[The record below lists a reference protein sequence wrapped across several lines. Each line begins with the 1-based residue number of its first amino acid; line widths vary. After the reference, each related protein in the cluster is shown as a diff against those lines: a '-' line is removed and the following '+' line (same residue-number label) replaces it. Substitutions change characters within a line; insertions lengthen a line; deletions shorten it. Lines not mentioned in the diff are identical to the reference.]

1 MKLAELFGKGRT
13 VFSCEVFPPKKT
25 SPVDSIYKTLDGL
38 RDIHPDFIS
47 VTFGAGG
54 SQVNQST
61 REIAGLIQNQYH
73 IPAMAHLT
81 CVAAG
86 REDVDRLLEER
97 GEPQVRNG
105 AKLADLLRRPRLTY
119 ADLAPFDPDRP
130 DLAPAVASEAEITIK
145 YEGYIQ
151 RQLRQVEEVKRL
163 EARPLPADLDYQSI
177 QGLRLEARQKLND
190 IRPQNLGQAS
200 RVSGVSPADVAV
212 LMVYLKQNNSI

>member
-1 MKLAELFGKGRT
+1 MLA
-13 VFSCEVFPPKKT
+13 
-25 SPVDSIYKTLDGL
+25 
-38 RDIHPDFIS
+38 
-47 VTFGAGG
+47 
-54 SQVNQST
+54 
-61 REIAGLIQNQYH
+61 
-73 IPAMAHLT
+73 
-81 CVAAG
+81 
-86 REDVDRLLEER
+86 ER
-97 GEPQVRNG
+97 GETPPRDG
-105 AKLADLLRRPRLTY
+105 ARLGDLLRRPRVGY